1 MTATTNQISPAGTV
15 VDLVDAALRG
25 ELGPNPADIS
35 ARSVFWIQHGTRLA
49 SGNQLYRNRY
59 VLVRVESAFGACA
72 FEAGQLDPDIAELS
86 GESLASLM
94 RRGPEPLR
102 LAALDGYLGF
112 LYPHRNDARA
122 EIVTLPTGTP
132 DQRAEARDAA
142 ITGLLDISRG
152 PKVALIGV
160 VNPLIA
166 AINDAGGT
174 CLPCD
179 LNLSVTAWGDPI
191 SADMHH
197 VLEQAD
203 QVVATGMTL
212 GNGSFDVIR
221 SHCLAKDK
229 PLTIYAQSS
238 AAVARHF
245 LGRGVTALSAEHF
258 PFSQFS
264 VDETSLYRYR
274 ADFHGAGVRTN

>member
-1 MTATTNQISPAGTV
+1 MAESTRQASPAETV
-15 VDLVDAALRG
+15 AELVSAALRG
-25 ELGPNPADIS
+25 ELGPDPATIS

-49 SGNQLYRNRY
+49 GGNQLYRNRY
-59 VLVRVESAFGACA
+59 VLVRVASAYGACA
-72 FEAGQLDPDIAELS
+72 FEKGQLNPDIAELS
-86 GESLASLM
+86 GESMASLM
-94 RRGPEPLR
+94 CHGSEPLR
-102 LAALDGYLGF
+102 LAALDGYLAA
-112 LYPHRNDARA
+112 LHPHRDDPGA
-122 EIVTLPTGTP
+122 EIITLPTGTP
-132 DQRAEARDAA
+132 DQRAVARDAA
-142 ITGLLDISRG
+142 IAGLLDMSQG

-166 AINDAGGT
+166 AISDAGGT

-179 LNLSVTAWGDPI
+179 LNLSVTAWGEPV
-191 SADMHH
+191 SADMGQ
-197 VLEQAD
+197 VLAQAD

-221 SHCLAKDK
+221 EHCLATDK
-229 PLTIYAQSS
+229 PLTIYAQSG

-264 VDETSLYRYR
+264 ADETALYRYR
-274 ADFHGAGVRTN
+274 ADVHRTRSTL